1 MVCQLPF
8 AEHADMKI
16 ASSACSSR
24 CASLHPHTPV
34 CEPRPTRDSALQ
46 NQLLAAL
53 QPDAWARCA
62 PHLQLIE
69 LHTGQVICE
78 PGRTPSFA
86 VFPVTA
92 VVSLMY
98 LTREGASA
106 EVAVVGNDGVV
117 GMSLF
122 MGGNATPGQAV
133 VQSSGS
139 AWRLNAQVLKDE
151 VNRAGP
157 ALHTLLRYTQALIAQ
172 VAQTAACN
180 RHHSIDQQLCR
191 RLLLGLDRAD
201 SDELV
206 MTQEAVAQMLGVR
219 REGVTAAALKLQE
232 AGVIR
237 YRRGHISVLDRE
249 RLEHRA
255 CECYAKAKH
264 EYQRLLPQSAQMR
277 MPIPMAA

>member
-1 MVCQLPF
+1 
-8 AEHADMKI
+8 MKI
-16 ASSACSSR
+16 AASACSSR
-24 CASLHPHTPV
+24 CASLHPHTPA
-34 CEPRPTRDSALQ
+34 CEPRHAASLLPQSAQQ

-53 QPDAWARCA
+53 QPDAWARFA
-62 PHLQLIE
+62 PHLQPIE
-69 LHTGQVICE
+69 LQAGQVICE
-78 PGRTPSFA
+78 PGRMPSFA

-98 LTREGASA
+98 LTREGATA
-106 EVAVVGNDGVV
+106 EVAVVGREGVV
-117 GMSLF
+117 GISLF

-133 VQSSGS
+133 VQSSGL
-139 AWRLNAQVLKDE
+139 AWRLNAQVLKEE

-157 ALHTLLRYTQALIAQ
+157 ALHMLLRYMQALMAH

-232 AGVIR
+232 AGVIS
-237 YRRGHISVLDRE
+237 YRRGHISVLDR
-249 RLEHRA
+249 RLLEHRA
-255 CECYAKAKH
+255 CECYAKAKG
-264 EYQRLLPQSAQMR
+264 EFQRLLPRR
-277 MPIPMAA
+277 MPVAMAA